1 MKTKTRPF
9 TALRGG
15 FTGNFPSPFPKL
27 GGGGGDSGV
36 GTTGVQ
42 GNSLEREGVP
52 TPATLG
58 AQGAQADVAGGGHI
72 SGGVLDENKK
82 EAALAALR
90 CGQEHFAKYE
100 FEQASRPDA
109 DIC

>member
-27 GGGGGDSGV
+27 GGDSGV

-42 GNSLEREGVP
+42 GNSLEREGVR

-58 AQGAQADVAGGGHI
+58 EQGTLADVAGGGHI
-72 SGGVLDENKK
+72 SGGGLDEDKK